1 MSEKIITLTESEFNR
16 ICKGGERSIVMA
28 PEEFNE
34 SLSIKIA
41 NSRLDIIKGG
51 QKLLNPGGPNG
62 SNGTDD
68 PNNFDSW
75 KSDFEKVK
83 NDYIK
88 ILKNRPEQTKYI
100 LNILEYLGEIDSVS
114 FLLLSEINNVLENY
128 SPQGPSSERVNDI
141 ANLMISIE
149 VFVKYIQEFAKQY
162 RASFSDPNFNFYT
175 LDSVATSLR
184 NSICNVIQE
193 LLEINPEIKQSE
205 IFLYLNARFCPDS
218 FSAYKTRLENQSFWQ
233 KIKGKVRDI
242 SRAIYS
248 HGITHSIYGLWQNT
262 FTKKLAETINFLNR
276 NYYTIYFILVF
287 TSNLGISEI
296 KNLASMKYD
305 FIDILIVLGNAAC
318 LTVKDPLV
326 LGGIVKWLS
335 QKILATT
342 TFNILSDKIYKSF
355 GIILGNAVAYLG
367 PVFLSNRVKNIIEYF
382 INLACYLS
390 TTTTGIAA
398 RLGKYVYSGASRI
411 VSVLY
416 TELKN
421 VDSISSL
428 NNALENWWEVI
439 STEGTVEIS
448 RMFIDVLGG
457 GLKGILE
464 YFHDL
469 SINSIEKVS
478 ESFAGGYNKISD
490 SLVFSWKFT
499 NTKFKDIYSY
509 LSTFV
514 AKEKKVKG
522 IPFYG
527 ISSREFFTDICLSS
541 SCIPQENTF
550 DSILKKY
557 STELSQIIQSINN
570 YGLICSNY
578 ISNYL
583 SEIVS
588 VFNEIFKTCINKF
601 YEFLE
606 LIKAVL
612 GLFYFTIESY
622 KEIRYGDS
630 VGVIDELESKV
641 IELQRKENYKE
652 TQLKVKNLLLT
663 DRKRKRFH

>member
-1 MSEKIITLTESEFNR
+1 MEKNEKIITLTESEFNR
-16 ICKGGERSIVMA
+16 ICKGGDTSTIFT
-28 PEEFNE
+28 PEEFSE
-34 SLSIKIA
+34 SVSIKIA
-41 NSRLDIIKGG
+41 NSRLDILQGG
-51 QKLLNPGGPNG
+51 QKILENAD
-62 SNGTDD
+62 SN
-68 PNNFDSW
+68 DSDF
-75 KSDFEKVK
+75 KTDFEKVK
-83 NDYIK
+83 NEYLN
-88 ILKNRPEQTKYI
+88 ILKNRPEQSKYI
-100 LNILEYLGEIDSVS
+100 FNILEYLGEIDSVS
-114 FLLLSEINNVLENY
+114 FLLLGEINNVLENY
-128 SPQGPSSERVNDI
+128 SPQGPSSEQVNDI

-149 VFVKYIQEFAKQY
+149 VFVKYIQEFAKGY
-162 RASFSDPNFNFYT
+162 RASFSDPNFDFRI
-175 LDSVATSLR
+175 LDSTAINLR

-205 IFLYLNARFCPDS
+205 IFRFLDAKFCPDS

-276 NYYTIYFILVF
+276 NYYTIYFVLVF

-296 KNLASMKYD
+296 KNLVSMKYD
-305 FIDILIVLGNAAC
+305 FIDILMVLGNAAC

-335 QKILATT
+335 QKLLATT
-342 TFNILSDKIYKSF
+342 TFNVLSDKIYKSF

-367 PVFLSNRVKNIIEYF
+367 PVFLSNRIKNTIEYF

-390 TTTTGIAA
+390 TTTTGIAI
-398 RLGKYVYSGASRI
+398 RLGKYAYSGASRI

-421 VDSISSL
+421 VDSINTL
-428 NNALENWWEVI
+428 GIALENWWGII
-439 STEGTVEIS
+439 STEGTAEIS
-448 RMFIDVLGG
+448 RMFVDILGG

-464 YFHDL
+464 YFYNL
-469 SINSIEKVS
+469 SVNTVKNVSERVSEGYKDISKGVS
-478 ESFAGGYNKISD
+478 ES
-490 SLVFSWKFT
+490 LQFSWKFT
-499 NTKFKDIYSY
+499 NTKFNDIYSY
-509 LSTFV
+509 LSSFV
-514 AKEKKVKG
+514 KAEKSRGKG

-527 ISSREFFTDICLSS
+527 ISSREFFTGICLSS
-541 SCIPQENTF
+541 DCIPQENMF
-550 DSILKKY
+550 EMGQRLLKKY
-557 STELSQIIQSINN
+557 SAELAQIIQSINN
-570 YGLICSNY
+570 YGLVCSNY
-578 ISNYL
+578 LSNYL

-588 VFNEIFKTCINKF
+588 GFNTIFKTCINKF

-612 GLFYFTIESY
+612 GLFYFTTESY
-622 KEIRYGDS
+622 KEIRYGNS

-652 TQLKVKNLLLT
+652 TQLKVKNLLLAS
-663 DRKRKRFH
+663 RKRKRF